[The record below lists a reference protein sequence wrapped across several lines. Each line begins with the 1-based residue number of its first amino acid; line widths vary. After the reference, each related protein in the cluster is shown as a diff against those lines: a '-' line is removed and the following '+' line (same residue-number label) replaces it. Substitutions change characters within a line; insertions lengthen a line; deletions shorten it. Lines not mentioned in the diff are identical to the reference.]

1 MEEKKNPGAVGIICE
16 FNPFHSGH
24 AYLIRQA
31 REKTGAR
38 YVVCVMSGDFVQRG
52 GPAIVDKYARTRM
65 ALDGGADLVFEL
77 PLRFSLSSAGDF
89 ALGGILALSSL
100 GFVTDL
106 CFGSEGGEIRPFL
119 EIARHLHQEPE
130 DFSALLQK
138 NLREGL
144 SFPAARARALSELLP
159 ISEKFLRQPNNILGV
174 EYCLAILKT
183 GASLAPHTILRLGQ
197 TYHDEALPADSPHP
211 SAAALR
217 NEMYQSD
224 VPHMTADDFSEVVGY
239 ALLTAENLAGYKD
252 ISPELS
258 ERFLRL
264 LPDYAGFSDFV
275 ERCQTKNF
283 TAGRIRRALFQ
294 CLFGIFDQ
302 PASLLHPRLFG
313 ISDQPASLPYLR
325 LLGMKKEASFLLK
338 NGENSKKENKNG
350 RVNTP
355 ILSRLAADAPRLDP
369 QALAL
374 LRQDILASDLYRQI
388 WSQKYRAELPNEY
401 QRSPIVV

>member
-1 MEEKKNPGAVGIICE
+1 
-16 FNPFHSGH
+16 
-24 AYLIRQA
+24 
-31 REKTGAR
+31 
-38 YVVCVMSGDFVQRG
+38 
-52 GPAIVDKYARTRM
+52 
-65 ALDGGADLVFEL
+65 
-77 PLRFSLSSAGDF
+77 
-89 ALGGILALSSL
+89 
-100 GFVTDL
+100 
-106 CFGSEGGEIRPFL
+106 
-119 EIARHLHQEPE
+119 
-130 DFSALLQK
+130 
-138 NLREGL
+138 
-144 SFPAARARALSELLP
+144 
-159 ISEKFLRQPNNILGV
+159 
-174 EYCLAILKT
+174 
-183 GASLAPHTILRLGQ
+183 
-197 TYHDEALPADSPHP
+197 
-211 SAAALR
+211 
-217 NEMYQSD
+217 
-224 VPHMTADDFSEVVGY
+224 MTADDFSEVVGY